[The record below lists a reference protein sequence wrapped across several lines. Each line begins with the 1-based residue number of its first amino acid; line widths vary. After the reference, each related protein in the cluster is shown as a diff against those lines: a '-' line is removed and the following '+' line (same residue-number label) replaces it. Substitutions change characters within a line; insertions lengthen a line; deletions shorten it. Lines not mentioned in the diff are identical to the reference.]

1 MQALVAEHKLGA
13 QGRKLGIAM
22 QKELINTP
30 ERLAM
35 MKTQAAQ
42 SWAAIKRKRDKKDH
56 CAWNK
61 ADRCTWGKA
70 GRSQPVSAHA
80 ATHSH
85 KSETEVVESEDL
97 QPEDFTAEMG
107 GSDSEVDEG
116 VFDNMRRG
124 SMTST
129 MRSTV
134 RSTLRSSLKSAVKF
148 NNKTEL
154 VNDDEV
160 SACRTAQCS
169 NNMKRSSM
177 TSTMKSTV
185 RSTLRSSLKSA
196 VKFNNKTELVN
207 DDEVRFNDLLVVVN
221 QCFDNMRRSS
231 MTSTMGSTTCST

>member
-160 SACRTAQCS
+160 
-169 NNMKRSSM
+169 
-177 TSTMKSTV
+177 
-185 RSTLRSSLKSA
+185 
-196 VKFNNKTELVN
+196 
-207 DDEVRFNDLLVVVN
+207 RFNDLLVVVN

>member
-35 MKTQAAQ
+35 MKAQAAQ
-42 SWAAIKRKRDKKDH
+42 SWAAIKRKRDKKDR

-70 GRSQPVSAHA
+70 GRSQPVSAHSTHSRA
-80 ATHSH
+80 ATHTSAHSH
-85 KSETEVVESEDL
+85 KSETEVVEFEDL

-129 MRSTV
+129 MKSTV

-160 SACRTAQCS
+160 SHMLVALQRTA
-169 NNMKRSSM
+169 
-177 TSTMKSTV
+177 
-185 RSTLRSSLKSA
+185 LYGAPYLA
-196 VKFNNKTELVN
+196 A
-207 DDEVRFNDLLVVVN
+207 
-221 QCFDNMRRSS
+221 
-231 MTSTMGSTTCST
+231 